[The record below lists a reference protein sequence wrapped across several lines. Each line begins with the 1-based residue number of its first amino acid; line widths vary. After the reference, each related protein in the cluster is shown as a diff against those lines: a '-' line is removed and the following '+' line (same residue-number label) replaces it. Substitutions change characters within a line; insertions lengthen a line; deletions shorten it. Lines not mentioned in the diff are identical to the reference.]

1 MQWCLL
7 KSNALIRGEIK
18 ALNAN
23 GSNHKFWSRKIT
35 SKLNTNTII
44 SFDIAELSFFYGLCM
59 KTAAELS

>member
-1 MQWCLL
+1 M
-7 KSNALIRGEIK
+7 AHIFTMTP
-18 ALNAN
+18 
-23 GSNHKFWSRKIT
+23 NHKFWSRKIT